1 MASYT
6 KTNWVNGTT
15 PANATNMNKIE
26 DALEELFNMIYPV
39 GSIYMSVNSANPS
52 TLFGGTWVAWGSGKV
67 PVGVDSNDTDFA
79 TVEATGGEKKHTLT
93 INELPAHKHNTNIG
107 VRLSVDA
114 GGYRAAS
121 DGPAQVEDNISRDST
136 EVGGGQSHNIL
147 QPYITC
153 YMWKRTA

>member
-26 DALEELFNMIYPV
+26 DALEQLFNMVYPV

-67 PVGVDSNDTDFA
+67 PVGVDSNDTDFSS
-79 TVEATGGEKKHTLT
+79 VEATGGEKKHTLT
-93 INELPAHKHNTNIG
+93 VQEMPSHTHDIKRGTTGGSSFGLSSNEVENPPYATTTL
-107 VRLSVDA
+107 
-114 GGYRAAS
+114 AA
-121 DGPAQVEDNISRDST
+121 
-136 EVGGGQSHNIL
+136 GGGQAHNIL